1 MKKNVKNKI
10 LAFSMAS
17 AMIVP
22 NVAVVFAEAPKA
34 GLASVAKEV
43 KTYSYKINLID
54 NETNQ
59 KIADG
64 DLPFNATGDQTY
76 DITPFLNFYGV
87 ELADID
93 SYKGIDAA
101 NFPFTVNPDGA
112 ANVKDIYVST
122 KKEEVKTYS
131 YKINLIDN
139 ETNQKIA
146 DGDLTFNATGDQ
158 TYDITPILSHY
169 GVELADINGYKGIDA
184 ANFPFTV
191 NKDGA
196 ANVKDIYVSAKKEEV
211 KTYSYKINLIDNK
224 TNQKLADGDLVFK
237 AVGDQTYDITPILNH
252 YGVELADI
260 DGYKGVDA
268 ANFPFTVNEDGVA
281 NVKDIYVSAKK
292 EEVKTYSYK
301 INLIDSKTNQ
311 KLADGDLVFYAAG
324 DQTYDITPVLKH
336 YGVKLADLD
345 AYKGVDAANFPFT
358 VNEDGAANV
367 KDIYVTADTQYT
379 TTLSV
384 TFITSDDTVVGEKTF
399 EKTTD
404 NDADVVFG
412 LGTDITLPEGYHWVD
427 YNDQIKDVTLPAGS
441 TGGHYMYVSAN
452 DEEVKTYSYKINLID
467 NETNQKLA
475 DGELVF
481 DAAGDQ
487 TYDITPIL
495 NHYGVE
501 LADIDGYNGVDA
513 ANFPFTVNEDGAAN
527 VKDIYVSTKN
537 EEVKTYSYKINL
549 IDNETNQKLADG
561 DLVFNAAGD
570 QTYDITPILKHYG
583 VKLADLDAYKDVDA
597 ANFPF
602 TVNEDGAANVKDIY
616 VEQDDV
622 APTPTEDPKKD
633 DTKKDDPKK
642 EETKKEETKKEETK
656 KPSKTADT
664 ADTSDVAAYAIP
676 LVMSMV
682 AISAIVIGK
691 KKLS

>member
-34 GLASVAKEV
+34 GLASVAK
-43 KTYSYKINLID
+43 
-54 NETNQ
+54 
-59 KIADG
+59 
-64 DLPFNATGDQTY
+64 
-76 DITPFLNFYGV
+76 
-87 ELADID
+87 
-93 SYKGIDAA
+93 
-101 NFPFTVNPDGA
+101 
-112 ANVKDIYVST
+112 
-122 KKEEVKTYS
+122 EVKTYS

-311 KLADGDLVFYAAG
+311 KLADGDLVFNAAG

-642 EETKKEETKKEETK
+642 EETKKEETKK
-656 KPSKTADT
+656 PSKTADT